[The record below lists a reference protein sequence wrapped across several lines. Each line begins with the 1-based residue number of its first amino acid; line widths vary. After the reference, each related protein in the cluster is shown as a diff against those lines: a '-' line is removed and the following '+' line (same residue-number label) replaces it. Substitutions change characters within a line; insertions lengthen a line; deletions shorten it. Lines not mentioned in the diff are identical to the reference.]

1 MTTQTRANV
10 PTRLGPYEVGPKVG
24 GGGMATVFIGRKVDG
39 TGDEVVALKLIKDE
53 LLDKPGYVEMFLD
66 EAKILLRL
74 SHPHIIETREA
85 GIAEHARF
93 IAMELLLGRTLMD
106 AWEICAER
114 ESRVPLDLAAYIA
127 SCVADALQHAHTLI
141 DAEGKPLRII
151 HRDVNPTNVFL
162 TYDGRVK
169 LIDFGLAKAEGRISQ
184 SAEGVVK
191 GKVPYLSPEQ
201 IAEAP
206 IDHRTDI
213 YALGATL
220 WEMTTGRRLFKRD
233 NDLETIKAIRAQEIP
248 DPRTIVDGIYPDA
261 LFRIVDKA
269 LKRDP
274 NDRYASAAE
283 MAVDLD
289 AFALKHGR
297 KTPMSDVLSGWLEE
311 LFPGERSKQE
321 VWLDKVSHIKTNT
334 RMTMRPPAPLAAVPS
349 DGPSVSILEA
359 EPAVEVLRVPALA
372 ATLPS
377 AEAPVMPQPVKIP
390 EPELVVTPAPE
401 VPRAPEPVPKR
412 DLAQATPP
420 PSKTELSKTERSKSE
435 PAKKEPAKELA
446 PATEATPAPE
456 AKPATSIG
464 RAVVVFLLTI
474 AALAAIAWYLGILRF

>member
-1 MTTQTRANV
+1 M
-10 PTRLGPYEVGPKVG
+10 
-24 GGGMATVFIGRKVDG
+24 FIGRKVDG
-39 TGDEVVALKLIKDE
+39 TGDDIVALKLIKDE
-53 LLDKPGYVEMFLD
+53 LIDKPGYVDMFLD

-106 AWEICAER
+106 AWDICAER
-114 ESRVPLDLAAYIA
+114 ESRVPLDVAAYIA
-127 SCVADALQHAHTLI
+127 SCVASALQHAHTLA
-141 DAEGKPLRII
+141 DADGKPLRII

-233 NDLETIKAIRAQEIP
+233 SDLETIKAIRAQEIP
-248 DPRTIVDGIYPDA
+248 DPRSIVDGIYPDA
-261 LFRIVDKA
+261 LFHIVDKA

-274 NDRYASAAE
+274 AERYGSAVE
-283 MAVDLD
+283 MRADLD
-289 AFALKHGR
+289 AFVQKHGR
-297 KTPMSDVLSGWLEE
+297 KTPMPDVLSGWLEE

-321 VWLDKVSHIKTNT
+321 AWLDKVTHIKTKT
-334 RMTMRPPAPLAAVPS
+334 RLTMRPPAPLAAVPP
-349 DGPSVSILEA
+349 DGPSVAILEGEQTETEV
-359 EPAVEVLRVPALA
+359 EPPVEAVREPALA
-372 ATLPS
+372 ATLQS
-377 AEAPVMPQPVKIP
+377 AESPLQPR
-390 EPELVVTPAPE
+390 PAPE
-401 VPRAPEPVPKR
+401 IATPEPAPVAEKPAEVAPAPVPKR
-412 DLAQATPP
+412 DSPRPPPAAPVEAAPKPATKKATP
-420 PSKTELSKTERSKSE
+420 
-435 PAKKEPAKELA
+435 AKEPAPIEAA
-446 PATEATPAPE
+446 PPPAETAP
-456 AKPATSIG
+456 PRSMG
-464 RAVVVFLLTI
+464 RAIVALLLTA

>member
-1 MTTQTRANV
+1 MTTHPRANV

-53 LLDKPGYVEMFLD
+53 LIDKPGYVDMFLD

-106 AWEICAER
+106 AWEICAAR
-114 ESRVPLDLAAYIA
+114 ESRVPLDVAAYIA
-127 SCVADALQHAHTLI
+127 SCVAAALQHAHTLA
-141 DAEGKPLRII
+141 DADGKPLRII

-206 IDHRTDI
+206 IDHRTDV

-261 LFRIVDKA
+261 LFQIVDKA

-274 NDRYASAAE
+274 KERYASAAE
-283 MAVDLD
+283 MGVALD
-289 AFALKHGR
+289 AFVVRHGR
-297 KTPMSDVLSGWLEE
+297 KTPMPDVLSGWIEE
-311 LFPGERSKQE
+311 LFPGERTKQE
-321 VWLDKVSHIKTNT
+321 AWLDQVTHLKTKT
-334 RMTMRPPAPLAAVPS
+334 RLTMRPPAPLAAVPP
-349 DGPSVSILEA
+349 DGPSVAILDA
-359 EPAVEVLRVPALA
+359 EPDEQADPAPEPQVVREATLA
-372 ATLPS
+372 ATLSS
-377 AEAPVMPQPVKIP
+377 AESPVQPRPVMPPPERVVEVAPKLEPAREVAPTVVPDRDPVM
-390 EPELVVTPAPE
+390 
-401 VPRAPEPVPKR
+401 
-412 DLAQATPP
+412 PP
-420 PSKTELSKTERSKSE
+420 PSRAAKA
-435 PAKKEPAKELA
+435 PAKALA
-446 PATEATPAPE
+446 QIPEATPQAP
-456 AKPATSIG
+456 PAPPKSLG
-464 RAVVVFLLTI
+464 RAIAVLLLTA
-474 AALAAIAWYLGILRF
+474 AALAAIAWYLGILHR

>member
-1 MTTQTRANV
+1 
-10 PTRLGPYEVGPKVG
+10 
-24 GGGMATVFIGRKVDG
+24 MATVFIGRKVDG
-39 TGDEVVALKLIKDE
+39 TGDEIVALKLIKDE

-127 SCVADALQHAHTLI
+127 SCVADALQHAHTLT
-141 DAEGKPLRII
+141 DADGKPLRII
-151 HRDVNPTNVFL
+151 HRDVNPTNIFL

-274 NDRYASAAE
+274 NDRYATAAE

-297 KTPMSDVLSGWLEE
+297 KAPMRDVLSGWLEE

-321 VWLDKVSHIKTNT
+321 VWLDKVSHIKTQT
-334 RMTMRPPAPLAAVPS
+334 RMTMRPPAPLAAVPA
-349 DGPSVSILEA
+349 DGPSVSILDA
-359 EPAVEVLRVPALA
+359 EPEVAVEVIRVPGLA

-377 AEAPVMPQPVKIP
+377 AEALVMPRPAKIP
-390 EPELVVTPAPE
+390 EPELVVAAPAP
-401 VPRAPEPVPKR
+401 VKAPVDVPVPKR
-412 DLAQATPP
+412 DIAPPAP
-420 PSKTELSKTERSKSE
+420 PSSKKEPSKE
-435 PAKKEPAKELA
+435 APAKKEPAKELA
-446 PATEATPAPE
+446 QAPE
-456 AKPATSIG
+456 AKPEAPEAKPSKSVG
-464 RAVVVFLLTI
+464 RAIVVFLLTI
-474 AALAAIAWYLGILRF
+474 AALAAIAWYLRILRF

>member
-1 MTTQTRANV
+1 MTTHTRANV

-53 LLDKPGYVEMFLD
+53 LIDKPGYVDMFLD

-106 AWEICAER
+106 AWEICVAR
-114 ESRVPLDLAAYIA
+114 ESRVPLDVAAYIA
-127 SCVADALQHAHTLI
+127 SCVAAALQHAHTLA
-141 DAEGKPLRII
+141 DADGKPLRII

-206 IDHRTDI
+206 IDHRTDV

-261 LFRIVDKA
+261 LFHIVDKA

-274 NDRYASAAE
+274 KERYASAEE
-283 MAVDLD
+283 MGAALD
-289 AFALKHGR
+289 AFVVRHGR
-297 KTPMSDVLSGWLEE
+297 KTPMPDVLSGWIEE
-311 LFPGERSKQE
+311 LFPGERTKQE
-321 VWLDKVSHIKTNT
+321 AWLDQVTHLKTKS
-334 RMTMRPPAPLAAVPS
+334 RLTMRPPAPLAAVPP
-349 DGPSVSILEA
+349 DGPSVALLEA
-359 EPAVEVLRVPALA
+359 EPDERPTPRPNPRGSERPPSPPPCLRPNRRSSRD
-372 ATLPS
+372 PS
-377 AEAPVMPQPVKIP
+377 CRRPSGWWKSRPSPS
-390 EPELVVTPAPE
+390 
-401 VPRAPEPVPKR
+401 PRARLLPLWSQSGTWWCRRRHARRRRPPR
-412 DLAQATPP
+412 RWRRSPRPP
-420 PSKTELSKTERSKSE
+420 PRLPPR
-435 PAKKEPAKELA
+435 PPRVLDA
-446 PATEATPAPE
+446 PSPCC
-456 AKPATSIG
+456 S
-464 RAVVVFLLTI
+464 
-474 AALAAIAWYLGILRF
+474 